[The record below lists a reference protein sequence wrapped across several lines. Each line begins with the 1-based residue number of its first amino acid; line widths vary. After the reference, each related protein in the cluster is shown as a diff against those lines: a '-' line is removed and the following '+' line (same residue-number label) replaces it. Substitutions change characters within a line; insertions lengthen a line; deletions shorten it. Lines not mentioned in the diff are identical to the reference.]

1 VRECRR
7 PGVSDVCSGSIMSE
21 FLLAGYSQEDTA
33 AHVLGILRAH
43 SDDLAFDLDSTA
55 IVRVGADGLHTVST
69 MAGSGVRRTYS
80 GVLWGALF
88 ELIFVVPLPGAAYGP
103 SLGGIFGALDRAG
116 LDADFR
122 DRARRMLGRET
133 SCLAFLAVNGDPE
146 LALNRLS
153 ARPSSVLRVSM
164 SRTQETAL
172 VCELGGVLPD
182 DTYIAD
188 LHNESAP

>member
-1 VRECRR
+1 
-7 PGVSDVCSGSIMSE
+7 MSQ
-21 FLLAGYSQEDTA
+21 FLLAGYRQEDAA
-33 AHVLGILRAH
+33 AHVFGILRAH

-55 IVRVGADGLHTVST
+55 IVRVVADGLHTISA
-69 MAGSGVRRTYS
+69 MASSDGRQTQS

-88 ELIFVVPLPGAAYGP
+88 ELIFVVPLAGTAYGP
-103 SLGGIFGALDRAG
+103 SLGGVFGALDRAG

-122 DRARRMLGRET
+122 DKARHMLGRQT

-164 SRTQETAL
+164 SRAQEAEL
-172 VCELGGVLPD
+172 VRELGGVLPD
-182 DTYIAD
+182 DAYITD
-188 LHNESAP
+188 VDNDH